1 MGHPQTNGA
10 GYFNVFEKLRE
21 RDYQNQIL
29 DRAPAIPEAVKRW
42 LGRVS
47 LLYGVPFSYLVA
59 DEKLL
64 APESLRFFYFDP
76 NWLACL
82 LDGALS
88 LGRSADARLLLGKA
102 MAGNFLAEV
111 IQEAKTIRP
120 QLQGKTIEPTPAQ
133 GTWQLTGFLLRST
146 VVAGWRGLEIQ
157 AYADTEEPD
166 PGEQASRQ
174 PLPLLRLERLANDV
188 LFGLVEGLLKQLVIT
203 QPAEHLHF
211 AVSEAV
217 PLRQAPEAPHVVQIK
232 EQVAQMCQK
241 LGKADIGAAEF
252 ARHMVA
258 QPIRYRINLHEAS
271 PPQ

>member
-1 MGHPQTNGA
+1 MANPPTNGA
-10 GYFNVFEKLRE
+10 GYFDVFEKLRE
-21 RDYQNQIL
+21 RDYRNQIL
-29 DRAPAIPEAVKRW
+29 DHAPAIPQAVRRW

-59 DEKLL
+59 EEKLL

-88 LGRSADARLLLGKA
+88 MGRSADARLLLGKA

-120 QLQGKTIEPTPAQ
+120 QLQGKPLEPTPAQ

-146 VVAGWRGLEIQ
+146 LVAGWRGLEIQ

-166 PGEQASRQ
+166 AGGASSRQ

-188 LFGLVEGLLKQLVIT
+188 LFGLVEGLLKQLVMT

-211 AVSEAV
+211 AVPETV
-217 PLRQAPEAPHVVQIK
+217 PLRQAPEAPQVVQI
-232 EQVAQMCQK
+232 EALVAQRCRE
-241 LGKADIGAAEF
+241 LGKAHIGAAEF

-258 QPIRYRINLHEAS
+258 KPIRYRINLQEPS

>member
-1 MGHPQTNGA
+1 MANPQTHGA
-10 GYFNVFEKLRE
+10 EYFNVLEKLRE

-29 DRAPAIPEAVKRW
+29 DRAPAIPEAVRRW

-88 LGRSADARLLLGKA
+88 LGHSADARLLLGKA

-111 IQEAKTIRP
+111 IEEAKTIRP
-120 QLQGKTIEPTPAQ
+120 QMQGKTVEPTPAQ

-146 VVAGWRGLEIQ
+146 IVAGWRGLEIQ
-157 AYADTEEPD
+157 AYAGTEEPD
-166 PGEQASRQ
+166 ADGSSARQ

-211 AVSEAV
+211 AVQGTV
-217 PLRQAPEAPHVVQIK
+217 PLRQAPEAPHVVQVK
-232 EQVAQMCQK
+232 EQVAQICER
-241 LGKADIGAAEF
+241 LGKKHIGAAEF

-258 QPIRYRINLHEAS
+258 KPVRYRINLKESS
-271 PPQ
+271 PSQ

>member
-1 MGHPQTNGA
+1 MASPQTNGA
-10 GYFNVFEKLRE
+10 GYFNVFVKLRE

-88 LGRSADARLLLGKA
+88 MGRSADTRLLLGKA

-120 QLQGKTIEPTPAQ
+120 QLQGKTVEPTPAQ

-157 AYADTEEPD
+157 GYADTEEPD
-166 PGEQASRQ
+166 AGERSSRQ

-211 AVSEAV
+211 AVPEAV
-217 PLRQAPEAPHVVQIK
+217 PLRQAPQVVQIE
-232 EQVAQMCQK
+232 EQVARMCQK
-241 LGKADIGAAEF
+241 LGKAHIGAAEF

-258 QPIRYRINLHEAS
+258 QPIQYRINLHEAS
-271 PPQ
+271 PPR